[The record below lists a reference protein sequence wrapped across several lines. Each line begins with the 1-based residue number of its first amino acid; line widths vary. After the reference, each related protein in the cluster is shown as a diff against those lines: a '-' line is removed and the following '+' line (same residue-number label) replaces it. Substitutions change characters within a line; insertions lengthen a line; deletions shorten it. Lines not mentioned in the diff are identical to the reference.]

1 MEVIAFVGSSGTG
14 KSHHAL
20 DLARQYGADAII
32 DDGLLIH
39 QGKIIAGF
47 SAKREAHTIRAV
59 RRAIFTDEK
68 HVSEV
73 REGLKVIHPNKIM
86 LIGTSDRMVALIAE
100 ALGVNPPSLTIYI
113 EDVSSEENIALA
125 RGLRMG
131 HGKHVVPVPAIEMKR
146 RFSGYVIE
154 SLENFFSGIAGHKE
168 DGVLER
174 TIVRPRFSYMGKLLI
189 AENVFRTVAMYE
201 AKRYPGCAKVAGC
214 TVKHDEDGVMYH
226 LSLIVSYGIKIPE
239 LAVGLSETIGEEVL
253 RLTGNPVLQ
262 TEITVK
268 GIKLEGQG

>member
-20 DLARQYGADAII
+20 DIALQYNVDAII

-68 HVSEV
+68 HVNEV
-73 REGLKVIHPNKIM
+73 REGLRRIGPKKVM
-86 LIGTSDRMVALIAE
+86 LIGTSDRMVALIAD
-100 ALGVNPPSLTIYI
+100 ALAIAQPSQTIYI
-113 EDVSSEENIALA
+113 EDVSSEANIAMA
-125 RGLRMG
+125 RDLRMG

-168 DGVLER
+168 DEVQER

-189 AENVFRTVAMYE
+189 AENVFRTIAMYL
-201 AKRYPGCAKVAGC
+201 AKRHPGCVKVSSC
-214 TVKHDEDGVMYH
+214 SVKNDEDGVMYH
-226 LSLIVSYGIKIPE
+226 LGLVVSYGIKIPE
-239 LAVGLSETIGEEVL
+239 MAVNLSEEISEEVL

-262 TEITVK
+262 TEITVR